1 MAIGSQDQSH
11 IHVSEG
17 GTSFVGK
24 DGVLL
29 YKAIALKVAL
39 RAYANTGMRMNR
51 TWTPTAMMREA
62 AAITKKTYHRRA
74 YGQAADD
81 LAVWINAMKA
91 ALPVTRD

>member
-17 GTSFVGK
+17 GTSFVGP
-24 DGVLL
+24 DAVRL
-29 YKAIALKVAL
+29 YQATSLKVAL
-39 RAYANTGMRMNR
+39 RTYANTGMKVNRM
-51 TWTPTAMMREA
+51 WTPTAMMRMA
-62 AAITKKTYHRRA
+62 SRITGKTYHRRA

-81 LAVWINAMKA
+81 LAVWCETMRA